1 MIKIQKYQAGGLR
14 WIINSVIEKNISI
27 SKYKPLSGSSYFK
40 ISKELKKGLIIIQN
54 TGDSECLK
62 LCLVRYLYPVE
73 KNATRIRKV
82 DKTFTR

>member
-27 SKYKPLSGSSYFK
+27 SKYKSLSGSSYFK

-82 DKTFTR
+82 DKNFTR